1 MHTLGYNKTGMDSF
15 ALAIAL
21 VTYAGVAIGGI
32 PGLAK
37 VGIPVTLASLLITL
51 LWIKVLY

>member
-1 MHTLGYNKTGMDSF
+1 MDSL
-15 ALAIAL
+15 ALITAL
-21 VTYAGVAIGGI
+21 STYDGMIMGGI

>member
-1 MHTLGYNKTGMDSF
+1 LHALGYNKTGMDSL
-15 ALAIAL
+15 ALITAL
-21 VTYAGVAIGGI
+21 STYDGIIMEGI

-37 VGIPVTLASLLITL
+37 VDISVTLASLLITL

>member
-1 MHTLGYNKTGMDSF
+1 LHTLGYNKTGMDSF
-15 ALAIAL
+15 ALTIAL